1 MYHVK
6 VGKNALRW
14 INNASTFVND
24 FLRNTGKLVSI
35 SVVVYTIALISI
47 TYAGQINN
55 QPAIDYTDSNT
66 VAASL
71 ADRRNV
77 YVTAMASVVQ
87 PLSIIA
93 GVLPTIIGIGMMV
106 AKFRSVRE
114 QKTPSQTAQDQ
125 RRRKI

>member
-1 MYHVK
+1 MYSLK
-6 VGKNALRW
+6 VGKNALRL

-24 FLRNTGKLVSI
+24 FLHNTGKLVSI
-35 SVVVYTIALISI
+35 SVVLYTILLITI

-55 QPAIDYTDSNT
+55 QPAIDYTDNNT

-87 PLSIIA
+87 PLSIIV

-106 AKFRSVRE
+106 AKFRSVKE
-114 QKTPSQTAQDQ
+114 QITPSQTAQDQ